1 MRSLVTLVVCLCLL
15 VLAAPAMAQRS
26 QTPIVKVEET
36 GIGLPGIGP
45 EQDFGA
51 ANLPDQIRA
60 YRASGAWD
68 RQIARI
74 GKLARR
80 YLRRKVRRA
89 PKSLNPAMVLDI
101 DDTSL
106 SNWAFWEP
114 LNFDYTRADGIV
126 DWIMSAQDP
135 PILPT
140 RSLYRVAQ
148 RLDVAVFF
156 ITGRAPNMRAAT
168 ERNLAEAGYGG
179 PHRLIL
185 KPTSYTRKSV
195 IPYKSSRRCRIE
207 ASGYAIF
214 VNVGDQYSDLA
225 GGCADRAFKIP
236 NPMYF
241 LP

>member
-1 MRSLVTLVVCLCLL
+1 MRSLVSLVICVCLL
-15 VLAAPAMAQRS
+15 VLATPAMAQRG
-26 QTPIVKVEET
+26 QTPIVKVEPT
-36 GIGLPGIGP
+36 GIGLPGIGT

-51 ANLPDQIRA
+51 ANVPDQIRT

-74 GKLARR
+74 GRLASQ

-89 PKSLNPAMVLDI
+89 PRSLNPAIVLDI

-114 LNFDYTRADGIV
+114 LNFDYTKASGIV

-140 RSLYRVAQ
+140 RSLYRLAQ

-156 ITGRAPNMRAAT
+156 ITGRAPTMRAAT
-168 ERNLAEAGYGG
+168 EANLAKAGYGG
-179 PHRLIL
+179 PHRLFL

-195 IPYKSSRRCRIE
+195 IPYKSSRRCQIE

-214 VNVGDQYSDLA
+214 VNAGDQYSDLA